1 MHVLSVLVPVAQAF
15 NFSLISRLNK
25 MSRQQACED
34 WENKLKGKVL
44 LQNGVETTVGEN
56 EVIDFFELT
65 HYLV

>member
-1 MHVLSVLVPVAQAF
+1 
-15 NFSLISRLNK
+15 
-25 MSRQQACED
+25 MSRQQAYED